1 MCLTHSANSCFI
13 VDQVNNGVLDV
24 MAVGVIRAFIEKDY
38 NKMID
43 REFLKRNMKKEL
55 MEKVLE
61 RERFFFGALQR
72 LDKPIQAIDKFIVNR
87 QIEYGGQGNTWVM
100 HWRTQE
106 WLDLGV
112 PRYNEY
118 VKGGDEANDYLLD
131 RTDSF
136 LQFGNGQRVYI
147 LRTLN
152 VDNRGEFDILKE
164 IAVYGEWV
172 LAFDHTRTL
181 LPADQYESKW
191 RSIQIYDANE
201 DEWAVINLEDL
212 IRNSGRWDER
222 TGELINMGFFGDTQ
236 GKKDSLHVKDSVSG
250 NLRPIK
256 TFGEISTSA
265 FSANAIDHLAG
276 SVVRSVQKT
285 GSLASNMTFEQA
297 ASVVRDYAR
306 RALDVQFDDVLIS
319 YLEALSAANQQK
331 ADASQFNSVASVKL
345 TNNSLVL
352 PAQANVAD
360 KFDVPPMLIHYGA
373 MRAYVNSGLTNGGN
387 FKQQVRDALLVL
399 DGFVGAAAAATSLMG
414 EIKNEIYPT
423 YLPSQNKAMEML
435 VKNIQGRDYLPA
447 WLRKVRPQG
456 DNPTN
461 VTNPATQAV
470 VAQVVGLAAQAREQ
484 VENRLTG
491 KFATIA
497 ASGGAEQATTMI
509 AARLDGAAGGTTESL
524 RLVSVAE
531 NQPAWGKQNLRVV
544 GPRNNLDTG
553 NATDLGKFVMKVIH
567 NIGKM
572 EITAANIDRVI
583 STEAAK
589 ALILAAIGSVDPNNN
604 TDAGINAI
612 KDVVDGVKP
621 IPDAEQVASFS
632 DADVQTLFKG
642 LTALNTVDRVKN
654 MLRAVMR
661 NYTTAKEDLSQV
673 IQERGAN
680 ARNAPAAATATSG
693 YLRTPLMIS
702 PSLFESMVNFIKGTP
717 ATAIPTI
724 MPADPMNPAQ
734 IMPNLNYY
742 AKQENRPSI
751 LKEGESGVTLG
762 AFQASRERV
771 MNGGSNADRDAEDS
785 MKTAENTLNEVVKTV
800 RDPLKLGVALQYLTA
815 KPTLWNVISMIKQNI
830 VIPFSFMI
838 QRPAISWFTYGGLKV
853 QAGEQTAV
861 TWFKS
866 PVWSWQDDGVLQV
879 YRAVLTYYSKTTV
892 LQPKNVYMAR
902 HLLLDEYL
910 GGMGVEFYKGGRTN
924 RNTNLMSD
932 KRNKHRPSILV
943 SVEPYETTPKSY
955 DKLISVRGFYPNTYQ
970 YLSKNGSFHY
980 HNADWVM
987 AYYGL
992 TTAAQMGAQ
1001 DEESATAQP
1010 LSDAMM
1016 MWRGMARYPLPSNSG
1031 VLEYRAVSM
1040 PQGYFPD
1047 TIYGP
1052 GMRKTWDDPFTPY
1065 RHYDYSGNG
1074 YVGLAV

>member
-1 MCLTHSANSCFI
+1 
-13 VDQVNNGVLDV
+13 
-24 MAVGVIRAFIEKDY
+24 MAVGVIRAFIEKEY
-38 NKMID
+38 NKTID
-43 REFLKRNMKKEL
+43 AEYLKRNMKKEL

-152 VDNRGEFDILKE
+152 VDNRGEFDIMKE

-201 DEWAVINLEDL
+201 DEWAVITLEDL
-212 IRNSGRWDER
+212 VRQSGRWDDNGNLRNLGEFA
-222 TGELINMGFFGDTQ
+222 TGQNGTM
-236 GKKDSLHVKDSVSG
+236 GKKDSLHVRDNAG

-256 TFGEISTSA
+256 RFGEISTDF
-265 FSANAIDHLAG
+265 FSANSVDRLAD
-276 SVVRSVQKT
+276 SMVRAVTKSA
-285 GSLASNMTFEQA
+285 SLTTDMTFSQA
-297 ASVVRDYAR
+297 ASVIREYAQ
-306 RALDVQFDDVLIS
+306 RALNVPWDITLQT
-319 YLEALSAANQQK
+319 YLGNLVTANQAGRAS
-331 ADASQFNSVASVKL
+331 ADKFNNVASLAL

-352 PAQANVAD
+352 PANLD
-360 KFDVPPMLIHYGA
+360 NKYDVPPLLIHYAA
-373 MRAYVNSGLTNGGN
+373 MRAFVNSQLKQGDA
-387 FKQQVRDALLVL
+387 FKEQVRRALVVL
-399 DGFVGAAAAATSLMG
+399 QGFVTQAQAITTMMSGKVDMSM
-414 EIKNEIYPT
+414 YPT
-423 YLPSQNKAMEML
+423 YLPDQNELVEMM
-435 VKNIQGRDYLPA
+435 VKNIQGREYLPG
-447 WLRKVRPQG
+447 WLRMQNNPQG
-456 DNPTN
+456 VAD
-461 VTNPATQAV
+461 PASEAV
-470 VAQVVGLAAQAREQ
+470 VSQVVGLAAQAREQ

-491 KFATIA
+491 KFAMIKHSEAGVNTTNLIA
-497 ASGGAEQATTMI
+497 ANLS
-509 AARLDGAAGGTTESL
+509 AAGGIANERL
-524 RLVSVAE
+524 RLVSPQASR
-531 NQPAWGKQNLRVV
+531 PTWGQTVL
-544 GPRNNLDTG
+544 PLDANNLPNLDI
-553 NATDLGKFVMKVIH
+553 NAANTASPEGLWVLSVIH
-567 NIGKM
+567 NLGTQDVVQPAM
-572 EITAANIDRVI
+572 TV

-589 ALILAAIGSVDPNNN
+589 TLILTAIASIDPKM
-604 TDAGINAI
+604 ANANI
-612 KDVVDGVKP
+612 TAEVQKVHAVVDGIKQ
-621 IPDAEQVASFS
+621 IR
-632 DADVQTLFKG
+632 TTG
-642 LTALNTVDRVKN
+642 LTTYTDAQVDLLADALLTMANIDRLKSLLRTVKRTYSSSKN
-654 MLRAVMR
+654 
-661 NYTTAKEDLSQV
+661 DL
-673 IQERGAN
+673 QELVRQRGPGADGSTS
-680 ARNAPAAATATSG
+680 AAAVTSG

-702 PSLFESMVNFIKGTP
+702 PSLFNSMMSAMVIGAPDTTFE
-717 ATAIPTI
+717 I
-724 MPADPMNPAQ
+724 MPSDPSNPAQ
-734 IMPNLNYY
+734 MMPNLEHYRNE
-742 AKQENRPSI
+742 ATRPSI
-751 LKEGESGVTLG
+751 LKEGESAVTLAG
-762 AFQASRERV
+762 FQAARERV
-771 MNGGSNADRDAEDS
+771 INGGNNGDRLAENS
-785 MKTAENTLNEVVKTV
+785 LKTAEKTLEEVVKTI
-800 RDPLKLGVALQYLTA
+800 RDPLKLAVASAYLTS
-815 KPTLWNVISMIKQNI
+815 KPTFQNVISMIKQNI
-830 VIPFSFMI
+830 VVPFSFMI

-892 LQPKNVYMAR
+892 LQPKNVYLAR

-910 GGMGVEFYKGGRTN
+910 GGMGVDFYKGGRNT

-943 SVEPYETTPKSY
+943 SLEPYEVTPKTY
-955 DKLISVRGFYPNTYQ
+955 DKLISVRGVYPTTYQ
-970 YLSKNGSFHY
+970 YLSKNGNFHY

-1074 YVGLAV
+1074 FVGLAV